1 MTGKVAGRAFG
12 GRPLRGGR
20 ATPALSSALAALS
33 RKVETFS
40 VRSPTWSSKTRRE
53 RRRTLYGPSY
63 LAERGVETPS
73 LRTRTISASSKA
85 SGRDSGSPVRLCRT
99 GRGAFNAL
107 WRILSRKTAF
117 GGSGVSRYS
126 PGNVG

>member
-12 GRPLRGGR
+12 GRPRRGGR

-40 VRSPTWSSKTRRE
+40 VRLPIWSSKTRQD

-73 LRTRTISASSKA
+73 LRTSTISASSKA
-85 SGRDSGSPVRLCRT
+85 SAEILAAP
-99 GRGAFNAL
+99 RGYAEPD
-107 WRILSRKTAF
+107 
-117 GGSGVSRYS
+117 V
-126 PGNVG
+126 